1 MSYLHIIPYD
11 IYTQIY
17 KYVYNDCMKDI
28 ISTYN
33 DKRNNKYKDKF
44 IQNILNDDNMVCY
57 TSLEIFNPI
66 SLGIVNDYESMEND
80 SDLLDEELYY
90 LSKITEFNFR
100 RYHFNILI
108 TELPDNLKDATCIR
122 IKLSNIDILLGFDDP
137 NDTNDTNDIL
147 YPPLYYLFNDFITTW
162 IELIY
167 YTNKLLNEYLLI
179 HNLVF
184 DVNFFP
190 LYKFETVIENGY
202 VVIVPF
208 FEEYI

>member
-11 IYTQIY
+11 IYTLIY

-28 ISTYN
+28 ISTYK
-33 DKRNNKYKDKF
+33 DKRDNKYKDKF
-44 IQNILNDDNMVCY
+44 IQNIINDDNMVYY
-57 TSLEIFNPI
+57 TYLEIFNPI
-66 SLGIVNDYESMEND
+66 SLGIVNDCENMEND
-80 SDLLDEELYY
+80 TDLLDEEMYY
-90 LSKITEFNFR
+90 LSKITKFNFI
-100 RYHFNILI
+100 RYHYNILI
-108 TELPDNLKDATCIR
+108 TELPDNLKEATCIR

-137 NDTNDTNDIL
+137 NDTNDIL

-179 HNLVF
+179 HNLAF

>member
-1 MSYLHIIPYD
+1 
-11 IYTQIY
+11 
-17 KYVYNDCMKDI
+17 MKDI
-28 ISTYN
+28 ISTYK
-33 DKRNNKYKDKF
+33 DKRNNKYKDQF

-137 NDTNDTNDIL
+137 NDTNDIL

>member
-11 IYTQIY
+11 IYTLIY

-28 ISTYN
+28 ISTYK
-33 DKRNNKYKDKF
+33 DKRDNKYKDKF
-44 IQNILNDDNMVCY
+44 IQNIINDDNMVYY
-57 TSLEIFNPI
+57 TYLEIFNPI
-66 SLGIVNDYESMEND
+66 SLGIVNDCENMEND
-80 SDLLDEELYY
+80 TDLLDEEMYY
-90 LSKITEFNFR
+90 LSKITKFNFI
-100 RYHFNILI
+100 RYHYNILI
-108 TELPDNLKDATCIR
+108 TELPDNLKEATCIR

-137 NDTNDTNDIL
+137 NDTNDIL

-179 HNLVF
+179 YNLAF

>member
-1 MSYLHIIPYD
+1 MSYLHILPYD

-28 ISTYN
+28 ISTYK

-44 IQNILNDDNMVCY
+44 IQNILNDDNMVYY

-80 SDLLDEELYY
+80 TDLLDEEIYY

-100 RYHFNILI
+100 EYHYNILI
-108 TELPDNLKDATCIR
+108 TELPDNLKEATCIR

-137 NDTNDTNDIL
+137 NDTNDIL

-179 HNLVF
+179 HNLAF

>member
-28 ISTYN
+28 ISTYK

-44 IQNILNDDNMVCY
+44 IQNILNDDNMVYY

-66 SLGIVNDYESMEND
+66 SLGIVNDCENMEND
-80 SDLLDEELYY
+80 TDLLDEEMYY
-90 LSKITEFNFR
+90 LSKITKFNFI
-100 RYHFNILI
+100 RYHYNILI
-108 TELPDNLKDATCIR
+108 TELPDNLKEATCIR

-137 NDTNDTNDIL
+137 NDTNYIL
-147 YPPLYYLFNDFITTW
+147 YPPLYYLFSDFITTW

-179 HNLVF
+179 YNLAF